1 MSRTKDQVMESQIS
15 GIDGNKGQQ
24 VSDPGTGFV
33 ASRVKTGQA
42 TTYRHCQGHGIN
54 SLRYWHSISLILT

>member
-1 MSRTKDQVMESQIS
+1 MSSRTKDQVMESQIS

-33 ASRVKTGQA
+33 ASRVRQAKPRPAVTVKGTESTPFATGTA
-42 TTYRHCQGHGIN
+42 FP
-54 SLRYWHSISLILT
+54 